1 MRSELIYYLIAP
13 LDWYDDGIRFRRHR
27 IVEGLLENNS
37 VKKIYWV
44 YPQNNSKSI
53 ETYQIQDNLI
63 SIGVPENYSSSLWSS
78 NLELLSAIN
87 DEPYEANKVLWYT
100 HPSFPCL
107 LKLDWE
113 KVIYDCSDNW
123 DEPWET
129 KNALSITMLKKK
141 LRSYLLRKAE
151 SKISNSSDVLFCTS
165 NYLKNKLENNYGVK
179 NVIHIENG
187 VDLSFFN
194 AVPGK
199 ELAHIPSPKIG
210 FVGAMKNKINFKL
223 ISRIAS
229 ANPSYNIILIGP
241 YKNLE
246 DNLFNELIKLNNV
259 HYFESVP
266 SNEVP
271 KFMSQ
276 LDIGLLPYKHIEYN
290 KAVSPLKLYEYLA
303 VGIPVVGLGVPETKR
318 LQEDGVYKY
327 VEDEKLF
334 FDAIVEIYNE
344 ATDKGLIER
353 RINLASKNEWPLKID
368 LMIKKTQEQL

>member
-37 VKKIYWV
+37 VKKNLLGLSTELKIYRNV
-44 YPQNNSKSI
+44 SNSRFNINRCTRKLFFTMVFFRVVI
-53 ETYQIQDNLI
+53 CYKAI
-63 SIGVPENYSSSLWSS
+63 SSTVVHSPFFSLLVKIG
-78 NLELLSAIN
+78 
-87 DEPYEANKVLWYT
+87 
-100 HPSFPCL
+100 
-107 LKLDWE
+107 WE